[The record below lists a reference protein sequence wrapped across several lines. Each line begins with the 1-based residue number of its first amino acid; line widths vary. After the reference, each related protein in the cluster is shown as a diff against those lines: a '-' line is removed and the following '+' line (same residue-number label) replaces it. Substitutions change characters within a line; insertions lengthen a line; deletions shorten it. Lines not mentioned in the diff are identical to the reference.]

1 LKNILVGCA
10 GWDYKDWIGPFYPK
24 SLQKNHH
31 LAYYAKFFD
40 FTEVNS
46 TFYSLPTEETVSRWF
61 KAVPATFRF
70 AVKIWQQ
77 ITHKVAGSDLN
88 ARIGTFFD
96 RMKELEPKIK
106 GYLLQFPP
114 SFKYTAQRKTKLLEI
129 LNQIPTQKPIFV
141 ELRDNKWFNEQLL
154 QSFVDGARVV
164 LVTNYKE
171 GVNPIY
177 RPDQNTYYIR
187 LVGDR
192 ALTVFNKIQRSQD
205 QVLEEVKQKL
215 NSFERS
221 PEFREAL
228 INFNNHFRGF
238 SPQDAN
244 EFKQALGLPYQDFK
258 QEGKQQ
264 VKQQRTLS
272 DFIGPKIK

>member
-1 LKNILVGCA
+1 VGTILVGCA

-24 SLQKNHH
+24 SLKKVHH

-46 TFYSLPTEETVSRWF
+46 TFYNLPAEETVRKWGEL
-61 KAVPATFRF
+61 VPETFQF
-70 AVKIWQQ
+70 VIKIWQN
-77 ITHKVAGSDLN
+77 ITHHTAGTPTSSLID
-88 ARIGTFFD
+88 TFFD
-96 RMKELEPKIK
+96 RMKELDPKTK

-114 SFKYTAQRKTKLLEI
+114 SFKYTDKNYQKLTGI
-129 LNQIPTQKPIFV
+129 LSQTPTEKPIYV
-141 ELRDNKWFNEQLL
+141 ELRDNAWFEESILWN
-154 QSFVDGARVV
+154 FIDGNRIV

-171 GVNPIY
+171 GVQPIY
-177 RPDQNTYYIR
+177 LANQPTYYIR

-192 ALTVFNKIQRSQD
+192 ALTVFNRIQRAQD
-205 QVLEEVKQKL
+205 QILEEVKQKL

-228 INFNNHFRGF
+228 VNFNNHFRGF

-244 EFKQALGLPYQDFK
+244 EFKKALRLPYHEF
-258 QEGKQQ
+258 
-264 VKQQRTLS
+264 KQQRTLS
-272 DFIGPKIK
+272 DFLG

>member
-10 GWDYKDWIGPFYPK
+10 GWEYDDWIGSFYPK
-24 SLQKNHH
+24 SLRKDYH

-40 FTEVNS
+40 FTEINS
-46 TFYSLPTEETVSRWF
+46 TFYSLPMEETVSRWL
-61 KAVPATFRF
+61 KEVPATFRF
-70 AVKIWQQ
+70 AVKIWQK
-77 ITHKVAGSDLN
+77 ITHSMEGSDLG

-96 RMKELEPKIK
+96 RMKGLEPKVK

-114 SFKYTAQRKTKLLEI
+114 SFKYTDQRKQKLLEI
-129 LNQIPTQKPIFV
+129 LDQIPTKKPIYV
-141 ELRDNKWFNEQLL
+141 ELRDNNWFNESLL

-171 GVNPIY
+171 GVKPIY
-177 RPDQNTYYIR
+177 LPNQNTYYIR

-215 NSFERS
+215 SSFERS

-238 SPQDAN
+238 SPQDAT
-244 EFKQALGLPYQDFK
+244 EFKQAVGLPYHEF
-258 QEGKQQ
+258 
-264 VKQQRTLS
+264 KQQRTLS
-272 DFIGPKIK
+272 DFISPKK

>member
-1 LKNILVGCA
+1 LDLLDIGILLKSILVGCA
-10 GWDYKDWIGPFYPK
+10 GWEYDDWIGPFYPK
-24 SLQKNHH
+24 NLQKDHH

-46 TFYSLPTEETVSRWF
+46 TFYSLPSEVTVNRWE
-61 KAVPATFRF
+61 KAVPETFRF
-70 AVKIWQQ
+70 AVKVWQQ
-77 ITHKVAGSDLN
+77 ITHNMAGAELN
-88 ARIGTFFD
+88 ARIEAFFD
-96 RMKELEPKIK
+96 RMRGLEPKVK

-114 SFKYTAQRKTKLLEI
+114 SFKYTDKRKQKLLDI
-129 LNQIPTQKPIFV
+129 LSQIPTEKPVFV
-141 ELRDNKWFNEQLL
+141 ELRDNKWFDESIL
-154 QSFVDGARVV
+154 QSFIDGARVV

-171 GVNPIY
+171 GVKPIY
-177 RPDQNTYYIR
+177 LSNQNTYYIR

-192 ALTVFNKIQRSQD
+192 ALTVFNKIQRTQD
-205 QVLEEVKQKL
+205 KVLEEVKQKL

-244 EFKQALGLPYQDFK
+244 EFKQALGLPYQEF
-258 QEGKQQ
+258 
-264 VKQQRTLS
+264 KQQRTLS
-272 DFIGPKIK
+272 DFMSPKI

>member
-1 LKNILVGCA
+1 LLKKNDELKNILVGCA
-10 GWDYKDWIGPFYPK
+10 GWAYDDWIGPFYPK
-24 SLQKNHH
+24 SLKKDHH

-46 TFYSLPTEETVSRWF
+46 TFYNLPAEETVRNWV
-61 KAVPATFRF
+61 KMVPETFQF
-70 AVKIWQQ
+70 AVKVWQK
-77 ITHKVAGSDLN
+77 ITHNAAGTQLSSLID
-88 ARIGTFFD
+88 TFFS

-114 SFKYTAQRKTKLLEI
+114 SFKYSDKNYQRLTQI
-129 LNQIPTQKPIFV
+129 LNQIPTAKPIYV
-141 ELRDNKWFNEQLL
+141 ELRDNKWFNESMLRA
-154 QSFVDGARVV
+154 FVDGSRIV

-171 GVNPIY
+171 GVQPIY
-177 RPDQNTYYIR
+177 FADQPTYYIR

-192 ALTVFNKIQRSQD
+192 ALTTFNRIQRSQD
-205 QVLEEVKQKL
+205 AILEEVKQKL

-228 INFNNHFRGF
+228 VNFNNHFRGF

-244 EFKQALGLPYQDFK
+244 EFKKALGLPYHDF
-258 QEGKQQ
+258 
-264 VKQQRTLS
+264 KQQRTLA
-272 DFIGPKIK
+272 DFVNPKT